1 MHTLSRLASLTLSI
15 VLLAPACASD
25 ADQPSSRIRLEA
37 AGGDCD
43 DPQQV
48 CLEMHPPQCF
58 DVCPGDDP
66 GDDGDDCVSSDD
78 SDLVTCGDDTC
89 VIGTDDDG
97 QETVVCPGSDC
108 TVSYDV
114 ETGEETI
121 SCPPNPGDDDDG
133 GGSEPGNP
141 GTGG

>member
-121 SCPPNPGDDDDG
+121 SCPPNPGDDDG